1 MFNNK
6 FKQYTALGLSVIM
19 MLSAAASCASNS
31 KAEVSD
37 NVSISTENL
46 SNDKK
51 SYSANAEYDSKLFDT
66 SYVHQINIT
75 ISEEDW
81 SDLTSSPT
89 SKTKYQTDIT
99 IDGET
104 INTVSFSTKGNTS
117 LSSVADDEDSDRYS
131 FKVNFGKYV
140 DGQTYYGLNKL
151 NLNNIYADATYMK
164 DYLSYEIFRQ
174 AGVDSP
180 LVSYVWLT
188 VNGEDKGLYI
198 AIEDISESYLERTDN
213 SDSQLYKTETEML
226 GNMDKVGGK
235 DFPDMKDGEMPPMGE
250 GNMPSL
256 SENTE
261 SESSDDSTSD
271 SDKKSKEK
279 GNKEFKSGGK
289 MPSFGDGE
297 MPSMPEGDFSG
308 KFDGEMPS
316 FGDGEMPSFGDGEMP
331 SFSGGGMPGGMPG
344 GFGSS
349 SNGADL
355 SYSDDDIESYSDI
368 FDNAVT
374 DADDEAKSRVVKAL
388 KTLSEGENIEDAVD
402 TDEVIRYF
410 AAHNFVLNYDSYT
423 GSMLHNYFLCET
435 DGKLSMLPWDYNLAF
450 GGFGGAFDGN
460 FGKDNKGSG
469 DPDSNDTENKDKES
483 FKTDATSLINT
494 GIDTP
499 LSSAETDSRPMWS
512 WIASNEEYLEKYHEV
527 YDELLTNYFESG
539 KFEEQ
544 MNEIYEMILPYI
556 EKQTSSFYDAE
567 QFKTGFETLKEFCL
581 LRAESIRAQ
590 LDGELSA
597 DTSKQSDDKKIDA
610 SGINIDDMGSQG
622 MGKDKD
628 GFPKGFGKD
637 NMPDFSKD
645 EDTDKKDEEP
655 TA

>member
-1 MFNNK
+1 
-6 FKQYTALGLSVIM
+6 
-19 MLSAAASCASNS
+19 
-31 KAEVSD
+31 
-37 NVSISTENL
+37 
-46 SNDKK
+46 
-51 SYSANAEYDSKLFDT
+51 
-66 SYVHQINIT
+66 
-75 ISEEDW
+75 
-81 SDLTSSPT
+81 
-89 SKTKYQTDIT
+89 
-99 IDGET
+99 
-104 INTVSFSTKGNTS
+104 
-117 LSSVADDEDSDRYS
+117 
-131 FKVNFGKYV
+131 
-140 DGQTYYGLNKL
+140 
-151 NLNNIYADATYMK
+151 MK

-213 SDSQLYKTETEML
+213 SDSQLYKPETEML

-261 SESSDDSTSD
+261 SESSDASKSD
-271 SDKKSKEK
+271 DDKKSKKK
-279 GNKEFKSGGK
+279 GNKEFKSGGE
-289 MPSFGDGE
+289 MPSFDDGE
-297 MPSMPEGDFSG
+297 MPSMPEGGSSD

-316 FGDGEMPSFGDGEMP
+316 FRDGEMPSFD
-331 SFSGGGMPGGMPG
+331 GGMPGGMPG

-450 GGFGGAFDGN
+450 GGFGGAFDKN
-460 FGKDNKGSG
+460 KMNPDNS
-469 DPDSNDTENKDKES
+469 DAIDTENKDKES
-483 FKTDATSLINT
+483 FKADATALVNT

-499 LSSAETDSRPMWS
+499 LSGAETDSRPMWS

-539 KFEEQ
+539 EFEKQ

-567 QFKTGFETLKEFCL
+567 QFKTGFETLKKFCL

-628 GFPKGFGKD
+628 DFPGGFGGKGG
-637 NMPDFSKD
+637 MPGGFGRNNAAEPNEKEES
-645 EDTDKKDEEP
+645 DEE
-655 TA
+655 TTVGSSTEASEE